1 MEISK
6 IQDRIRGDLLEV
18 NNLIKD
24 SLDSNVEL
32 LNTINR
38 YLFELK
44 GKQIRPIL
52 SLVSAK
58 ACGVPNSLTIS
69 CAAVAEMIHTAT
81 LLHDDV
87 ADNSSQRRGSPTV
100 QNLYSNASSVLTGDY
115 WLSKAL
121 SLIVKQNNPRV
132 MGFFTKAVEE
142 LSEGE
147 LFQIQK
153 ASRLDTTEED
163 YYYIIS
169 RKTSSLFIASVA
181 SAVYSSGASE
191 SLISDLSRYAYHLG
205 IAFQIR
211 DDVFDYMPDLDTG
224 KMAGTDIKE
233 KKITL
238 PLISAF
244 KNSSPA
250 ERDEMLKFIKD
261 TDGDSNSLVDKTL
274 EFVKRFSGIESA
286 QNSLAEH
293 SRLAIEALDNL
304 DDSEYKKELEALA
317 MYVGNRVV

>member
-6 IQDRIRGDLLEV
+6 IQDRIKGDLLDV
-18 NNLIKD
+18 NNLIKE

-58 ACGVPNSLTIS
+58 ACGVPNSLTTS

-100 QNLYSNASSVLTGDY
+100 QNLYSPASSVLTGDY

-181 SAVYSSGASE
+181 SAVYSAGASE

-238 PLISAF
+238 PLICAF

-286 QNSLAEH
+286 QNSLAQH
-293 SRLAIEALDNL
+293 SQLAIEALENL
-304 DDSEYKKELEALA
+304 KDSEYKNELESLAL
-317 MYVGNRVV
+317 YVGNRVV

>member
-6 IQDRIRGDLLEV
+6 IQDRIKVDLLEV
-18 NNLIKD
+18 NNLIKE
-24 SLDSNVEL
+24 SLESNVEL
-32 LNTINR
+32 LNTINK

-58 ACGVPNSLTIS
+58 ACGIPNSLTIS

-87 ADNSSQRRGSPTV
+87 ADNSSHRRGSPTV
-100 QNLYSNASSVLTGDY
+100 QNMYSPASSVLTGDY

-121 SLIVKQNNPRV
+121 SLIVKQHNPRV

-169 RKTSSLFIASVA
+169 RKTSSLFVASVA
-181 SAVYSSGASE
+181 SAVYSAGASE
-191 SLISDLSRYAYHLG
+191 SLISDLSKYAYHLG

-286 QNSLAEH
+286 QKSLAQH
-293 SRLAIEALDNL
+293 SRMAIEALDNL
-304 DDSEYKKELEALA
+304 NDSEYKKELETLAL
-317 MYVGNRVV
+317 YVGNRVV